1 MEIPLTRQL
10 ASFCHSLHY
19 ETLPPEVV
27 DRAKYFF
34 LDYLAVAVRG
44 SLSDSSQPLYRIAAE
59 LGGGNGGAVLGRGE
73 KTTFPYA
80 ALANGTS
87 AHSIELDDTHQ
98 GGSIHLGVSVFSSAL
113 AVAEHVGSTGQD
125 FITAVVAGFEVAA
138 RLAMALRPKEHYGQG
153 FHPTAT
159 CGTFGAAVAAGKL
172 LHLSEGQLLSALG
185 IAGSQAAGSMEFL
198 TDGAWTKRL
207 HPGWAAFSGIHAA
220 LFAREGFVG
229 PTTIVEGKDGFLK
242 AYSPHPDPQ
251 KVVDGLGADFQILQ
265 TAVKPHACCRYTQ
278 APIDATLAVTLQ
290 HNLKPNDV
298 KTVTVGMLET
308 GIPVICEPAKRKRQ
322 PLSVV
327 DMQFS
332 LPFGVAVALAKRRAG
347 LEEFTLDMLNDPEV
361 RVLMPKV
368 SYERDP
374 ELEKNYPKEW
384 PAWVRVTLQDGREV
398 AAHVRFPKGDPENP
412 LSWDELTEKYR
423 SLIGAVWS
431 PQKIETVW
439 DAVQQLE
446 RENSLRNFAALL

>member
-10 ASFCHSLHY
+10 ASFCQDLHY
-19 ETLPPEVV
+19 RTLSPKVV

-44 SLSDSSQPLYRIAAE
+44 SLSDSSQPLYRIAAA
-59 LGGGNGGAVLGRGE
+59 LGAGQGSTVLGRGE
-73 KTTFPYA
+73 KAAFPYA
-80 ALANGTS
+80 ALANGTA

-98 GGSIHLGVSVFSSAL
+98 GGSIHLGVSVFSAAL
-113 AVAEHVGSTGQD
+113 AVAEQVDANGQE
-125 FITAVVAGFEVAA
+125 FLAAVVAGFEVAA

-159 CGTFGAAVAAGKL
+159 CGTFGAAAAAAKL
-172 LHLSEGQLLSALG
+172 LDLKEEQLLSALG
-185 IAGSQAAGSMEFL
+185 IAGSQAAGLMEFL

-220 LFAREGFVG
+220 LLAREGFIG
-229 PTTIVEGKDGFLK
+229 PTTIIEGKAGFLK
-242 AYSPHPDPQ
+242 AYSPRSDP
-251 KVVDGLGADFQILQ
+251 KKITDGLGVDFQILR

-278 APIDATLAVTLQ
+278 APIDATLLVAQ
-290 HNLKPNDV
+290 EHNIQPHEV
-298 KTVTVGMLET
+298 QAITVGMLET
-308 GIPVICEPAKRKRQ
+308 GIPVICEPAERKRQ

-347 LEEFTLDMLNDPEV
+347 LAEFTLDMLNDPEV
-361 RVLMPKV
+361 RALMPKV
-368 SYERDP
+368 GYARDP
-374 ELEKNYPKEW
+374 ELEKNYPQEW
-384 PAWVRVTLQDGREV
+384 PAWVRICLNDGREV
-398 AAHVRFPKGDPENP
+398 SAQVRFPKGDPENP
-412 LSWDELTEKYR
+412 LSWDELIEKYR
-423 SLIGAVWS
+423 GLAGVVWPKQKVDTLQHAVRR
-431 PQKIETVW
+431 
-439 DAVQQLE
+439 LE

>member
-10 ASFCHSLHY
+10 ASFCHGLRY

-44 SLSDSSQPLYRIAAE
+44 SLSDSSQPLYRIATA
-59 LGGGNGGAVLGRGE
+59 LGGGNGGTVLGRGE
-73 KTTFPYA
+73 KAVFPYA

-98 GGSIHLGVSVFSSAL
+98 GGSIHLGVSVFSTAL
-113 AVAEHVGSTGQD
+113 AVAEHVGATGQD
-125 FITAVVAGFEVAA
+125 FIAAVIVGFDVAA
-138 RLAMALRPKEHYGQG
+138 RLAMALRPQEHYRQG

-159 CGTFGAAVAAGKL
+159 CGVFGSAVAAGKL
-172 LHLSEGQLLSALG
+172 LHLSESQLVSALG
-185 IAGSQAAGSMEFL
+185 VAGSQAAGSMEFL

-220 LFAREGFVG
+220 LLAREGFVG

-242 AYSPHPDPQ
+242 AYSPNPDPR
-251 KVVDGLGADFQILQ
+251 KVVDGLGTDFQILQ

-278 APIDATLAVTLQ
+278 APIDATLAIAAQ
-290 HNLKPNDV
+290 HDLKPSDV
-298 KTVTVGMLET
+298 KAVTVGMLET
-308 GIPVICEPAKRKRQ
+308 GIPVICEPAERKRQ

-332 LPFGVAVALAKRRAG
+332 LPFGVAAALVKRRAG
-347 LEEFTLDMLNDPEV
+347 LAEFTLDMLNDPEV
-361 RVLMPKV
+361 RALMPKV
-368 SYERDP
+368 GYARDP

-398 AAHVRFPKGDPENP
+398 SAQVRFPKGDPENP
-412 LSWDELTEKYR
+412 LSWDELSEKYGA
-423 SLIGAVWS
+423 LAGAVWS
-431 PQKIETVW
+431 NQKL
-439 DAVQQLE
+439 DAVREAVQRLE
-446 RENSLRNFAALL
+446 RQKSLRDFARLL